1 MNEQQLEQALETIT
15 ENPATTTIVDRTG
28 NENQIKTEI
37 NEIPNTTELDN
48 KRQQIRRNSRLRSN
62 NPIKGLGNRLTY

>member
-48 KRQQIRRNSRLRSN
+48 
-62 NPIKGLGNRLTY
+62 